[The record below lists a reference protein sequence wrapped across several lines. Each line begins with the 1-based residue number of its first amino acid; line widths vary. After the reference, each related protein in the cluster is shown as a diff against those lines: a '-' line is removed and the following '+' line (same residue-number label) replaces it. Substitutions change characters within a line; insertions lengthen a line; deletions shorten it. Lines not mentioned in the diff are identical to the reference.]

1 MRPALK
7 HPNVTLRTHARVT
20 RLEADASGRSV
31 KRVVVERA
39 GSEEIYSADVVVVS
53 CGAVN
58 SAALLLR
65 SASDRHPNGL
75 ANSSDVVGR
84 HYMAHLNSAVIAIS
98 RTPNETRF
106 QKTLGLNDYYWG
118 AG

>member
-1 MRPALK
+1 VLCVRPAVK
-7 HPNVTLRTHARVT
+7 HPNVTLRTHARVK
-20 RLEADASGRSV
+20 RLETDASGRSV
-31 KRVVVERA
+31 SRVVVDRRGTDEAYR
-39 GSEEIYSADVVVVS
+39 ADVVVVS

-65 SASDRHPNGL
+65 SASDEHPDGL

-98 RTPNETRF
+98 RTPNEPGSRRR
-106 QKTLGLNDYYWG
+106 LG
-118 AG
+118 